1 MVTTGH
7 LRPSGG
13 IFGEAML
20 VGPLGTPDDS
30 GGGARR
36 IESCMGLMSL
46 VGTTKLTMDGGV
58 EFAGIR

>member
-1 MVTTGH
+1 MVTTGR
-7 LRPSGG
+7 LRPARG

-36 IESCMGLMSL
+36 IESRMGSMSL
-46 VGTTKLTMDGGV
+46 VGTTKLTMDGGI
-58 EFAGIR
+58 EFASIR